1 MLSALAE
8 LEIAERAR
16 QRIGHLA
23 EARLPPGKIPDN
35 FDFAIV
41 AMLSKARYEHRS

>member
-1 MLSALAE
+1 MPVE
-8 LEIAERAR
+8 
-16 QRIGHLA
+16 RIGHLA

-41 AMLSKARYEHRS
+41 AMLSKARRDTNTVQC